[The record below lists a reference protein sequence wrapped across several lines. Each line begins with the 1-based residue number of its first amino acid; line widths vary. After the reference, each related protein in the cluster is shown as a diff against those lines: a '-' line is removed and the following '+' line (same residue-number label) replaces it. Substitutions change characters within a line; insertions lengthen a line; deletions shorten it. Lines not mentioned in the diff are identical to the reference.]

1 MEHTMNQRDVVILA
15 GARTP
20 LGRLN
25 GALSTLTA
33 VELGATALRAAIE
46 RSGVNVADI
55 NAVIFGQVLQ
65 AGAGQG
71 PARQTSIAAGIGWNV
86 PAITI
91 NKLCLSG
98 LTAIIDGA
106 RLIRTGEAEVVAVG
120 GQESMSQAPHL
131 LMGSRKG
138 WQYGSIEALDHMA
151 HDGLSDAF
159 DKTSMGM
166 STERHN
172 VPLGISRGDQDRVAA
187 ASHQRAAAA
196 TDLLA
201 EEITPVTIT
210 GRKGDT
216 IVSADEGIRAES
228 TTESLSG
235 LKPAFDKDG
244 TITAG
249 NSSQISDGAAALI
262 LCSRE
267 YAEAHNLEWL
277 AVVGEP
283 GQVAGPDNSL
293 HAQPAHAIAAALERA
308 KWETTDL
315 DFLEINEA
323 FAAVALHSSRA
334 LGVSLDIVNIHGGAI
349 ALGHP
354 IGASGARIA
363 LHAAY
368 ELKRRGGG
376 RAAVSLCGGGGQGE
390 ALLLSL

>member
-1 MEHTMNQRDVVILA
+1 MEQRDVVILA

-20 LGRLN
+20 QGKLN
-25 GALSTLTA
+25 GSLSALSA
-33 VELGATALRAAIE
+33 AELGATALRAAIA
-46 RSGVNVADI
+46 RSGVDVADI
-55 NAVIFGQVLQ
+55 DAVLFGQVLQ

-71 PARQTSIAAGIGWNV
+71 PARQTSIAAGISYDV
-86 PAITI
+86 PATTI

-120 GQESMSQAPHL
+120 GQESMSNAPHL

-138 WQYGSIEALDHMA
+138 WPYGSVTALDHMA

-159 DKTSMGM
+159 DHDSMGL

-172 VPLGISRGDQDRVAA
+172 VPLGISRGDQDRIAA
-187 ASHQRAAAA
+187 ASHQRAGAAA
-196 TDLLA
+196 ELLA
-201 EEITPVTIT
+201 EEITPVTIR
-210 GRKGDT
+210 GRKGD
-216 IVSADEGIRAES
+216 IVVTVDEGVRPES
-228 TTESLSG
+228 TEESLAG
-235 LKPAFDKDG
+235 LKPAFDPEG

-262 LCSRE
+262 ICSRD

-277 AVVGEP
+277 ALLGAP

-293 HAQPAHAIAAALERA
+293 HGQPAHAISAALERGQ
-308 KWETTDL
+308 WEVSDL
-315 DFLEINEA
+315 DFIEINEA
-323 FAAVALHSSRA
+323 FAAVSLHSTRA
-334 LGVSLDIVNIHGGAI
+334 LGVSHDIVNIHGGAI
-349 ALGHP
+349 SLGHP
-354 IGASGARIA
+354 IGASGARLA

-368 ELKRRGGG
+368 ELKRRGSG

-390 ALLLSL
+390 ALLLSR

>member
-1 MEHTMNQRDVVILA
+1 MNQRDVVILA

-25 GALSTLTA
+25 GALSSLTA
-33 VELGATALRAAIE
+33 VELGAAALRAAIE
-46 RSGVNVADI
+46 RSGVDVADI
-55 NAVIFGQVLQ
+55 DAVIFGQVLQ
-65 AGAGQG
+65 AGLGQG
-71 PARQTSIAAGIGWNV
+71 PARQTSIAAGIGWDV
-86 PAITI
+86 PAVTI

-98 LTAIIDGA
+98 LTAVIDAA
-106 RLIRTGEAEVVAVG
+106 RIIRTGEAEVVAVG
-120 GQESMSQAPHL
+120 GQESMSNAPHL

-151 HDGLSDAF
+151 YDGLTDAF
-159 DKTSMGM
+159 DHDSMGL

-172 VPLGISRGDQDRVAA
+172 LPLGISRSDQDKVAA

-196 TDLLA
+196 AELLA
-201 EEITPVTIT
+201 EEIVPVTIH

-216 IVSADEGIRAES
+216 VVAADEGIRADS
-228 TTESLSG
+228 TLESLST
-235 LKPAFDKDG
+235 LKPAFNPEG

-262 LCSRE
+262 VASRD
-267 YAEAHNLEWL
+267 YAEAHGLEWL
-277 AVVGEP
+277 ALVGAA

-293 HAQPAHAIAAALERA
+293 HAQPARAISAALERGG
-308 KWETTDL
+308 WETGDL
-315 DFLEINEA
+315 DFVEINEA
-323 FAAVALHSSRA
+323 FAAVSVHSSRA
-334 LGVSLDIVNIHGGAI
+334 LGLSNDIVNVHGGAI

-354 IGASGARIA
+354 IGASGARLA

-368 ELKRRGGG
+368 ELKRRGTG

-390 ALLLSL
+390 ALLLSRP

>member
-1 MEHTMNQRDVVILA
+1 MNQSDVVILA

-20 LGRLN
+20 QGKLN
-25 GALSTLTA
+25 GSLSTVTS

-46 RSGVNVADI
+46 RSGVKVADI
-55 NAVIFGQVLQ
+55 DAVLFGQVLQ
-65 AGAGQG
+65 AGVGQG
-71 PARQTSIAAGIGWNV
+71 PARQTAVAAGIGFDV
-86 PAITI
+86 PATTI

-98 LTAIIDGA
+98 LTAVIDGA

-120 GQESMSQAPHL
+120 GQESMSNAPHL

-138 WQYGSIEALDHMA
+138 WAYGTVSALDHMA

-159 DKTSMGM
+159 DHDSMGL

-172 VPLGISRGDQDRVAA
+172 LPLGISRGDQDRIAA
-187 ASHQRAAAA
+187 ASHQRAGAAA
-196 TDLLA
+196 EMLA
-201 EEITPVTIT
+201 EEIVPVTVP

-216 IVSADEGIRAES
+216 IVTADEGVRPDS
-228 TTESLSG
+228 TEESLAG
-235 LKPAFDKDG
+235 LKPAFDPQG

-249 NSSQISDGAAALI
+249 NSSPISDGAAALI

-267 YAEAHNLEWL
+267 YADAHKLEWL
-277 AVVGEP
+277 AIVGAA

-293 HAQPAHAIAAALERA
+293 HAQPAHAISAALERG

-315 DFLEINEA
+315 DFIEINEA
-323 FAAVALHSSRA
+323 FAAVSLHSTRA
-334 LGVSLDIVNIHGGAI
+334 LGVSHDIVNIHGGAI

-354 IGASGARIA
+354 IGASGARLA

-368 ELKRRGGG
+368 ELKRRGSG

-390 ALLLSL
+390 ALLLSR

>member
-1 MEHTMNQRDVVILA
+1 MSQHDVVILA

-20 LGRLN
+20 LGKL
-25 GALSTLTA
+25 GGTISALTA
-33 VELGATALRAAIE
+33 VELGAAALRAAIE
-46 RSGVNVADI
+46 RSGVAVGDI
-55 NAVIFGQVLQ
+55 DAVIFGQVLQ
-65 AGAGQG
+65 AGSGQG
-71 PARQTSIAAGIGWNV
+71 PARQTSIAAGIGWGV

-98 LTAIIDGA
+98 LTAVIDGA

-120 GQESMSQAPHL
+120 GQESMSNAPHL

-138 WQYGSIEALDHMA
+138 WAYGTVSALDHAA
-151 HDGLSDAF
+151 HDGLTDAF
-159 DKTSMGM
+159 DHDSMGL

-172 VPLGISRGDQDRVAA
+172 TPLGISRSDQDKIAA

-196 TDLLA
+196 ADLFA
-201 EEITPVTIT
+201 EEIVPVTIT

-216 IVSADEGIRAES
+216 IVSSDEGVRPDS
-228 TTESLSG
+228 TEESLSR
-235 LKPAFDKDG
+235 LKPAFAPDG

-262 LCSRE
+262 LSSRE
-267 YAEAHNLEWL
+267 YAQAHDLEWL
-277 AVVGEP
+277 AVVGAP

-293 HAQPAHAIAAALERA
+293 HAQPARAITAALERDG
-308 KWETTDL
+308 WETSDL
-315 DFLEINEA
+315 DFVEINEA
-323 FAAVALHSSRA
+323 FAAVSLHSSRA

-354 IGASGARIA
+354 IGASGARLA

-368 ELKRRGGG
+368 ELKRRGSG

-390 ALLLSL
+390 ALLLSR

>member
-1 MEHTMNQRDVVILA
+1 MNQRDVVILA

-20 LGRLN
+20 LAKLN
-25 GALSTLTA
+25 GALSALTS
-33 VELGATALRAAIE
+33 VELGAAALRAALE
-46 RSGVNVADI
+46 RSRVNVADI

-86 PAITI
+86 PATTI

-106 RLIRTGEAEVVAVG
+106 RLIRTGEADVVAVG

-166 STERHN
+166 STERYN
-172 VPLGISRGDQDRVAA
+172 VPLGISRGDQDRIAA
-187 ASHQRAAAA
+187 SSHQRAGASA
-196 TDLLA
+196 DLLA
-201 EEITPVTIT
+201 EEITPVTVK
-210 GRKGDT
+210 GRKRDT
-216 IVSADEGIRAES
+216 VVSADEGIRAES
-228 TTESLSG
+228 TAETLAG

-267 YAEAHNLEWL
+267 YAEAHNLELL
-277 AVVGEP
+277 AVVGAS

-308 KWETTDL
+308 EWETSDL
-315 DFLEINEA
+315 DFIEINEA
-323 FAAVALHSSRA
+323 FAAVTLHSSRA

-354 IGASGARIA
+354 IGASGARLA

-368 ELKRRGGG
+368 ELKRRGSG

-390 ALLLSL
+390 ALLLSR

>member
-1 MEHTMNQRDVVILA
+1 MNQSDVVILA

-20 LGRLN
+20 QGKLN
-25 GALSTLTA
+25 GSLSTVTS

-55 NAVIFGQVLQ
+55 DAVLFGQVLQ
-65 AGAGQG
+65 AGVGQG
-71 PARQTSIAAGIGWNV
+71 PARQTAVAAGIGFDV
-86 PAITI
+86 PATTI

-98 LTAIIDGA
+98 LTAVIDGA

-120 GQESMSQAPHL
+120 GQESMSNAPHL

-138 WQYGSIEALDHMA
+138 WPYGTVSALDHMA

-159 DKTSMGM
+159 DHDSMGL

-172 VPLGISRGDQDRVAA
+172 LPLGISRGDQDRIAA
-187 ASHQRAAAA
+187 ASHQRAGAAA
-196 TDLLA
+196 EMLA
-201 EEITPVTIT
+201 EEIVPVTVP

-216 IVSADEGIRAES
+216 IVTADEGVRPDS
-228 TTESLSG
+228 TEESLAG
-235 LKPAFDKDG
+235 LKPAFDPQG

-249 NSSQISDGAAALI
+249 NSSPISDGAAALI

-267 YAEAHNLEWL
+267 YADAHKLEWL
-277 AVVGEP
+277 AIVGAA

-293 HAQPAHAIAAALERA
+293 HAQPAHAISAALERG

-315 DFLEINEA
+315 DFIEINEA
-323 FAAVALHSSRA
+323 FAAVSLHSTRA
-334 LGVSLDIVNIHGGAI
+334 LGVSHDIVNIHGGAI

-354 IGASGARIA
+354 IGASGARLA

-368 ELKRRGGG
+368 ELKRRGSG

-390 ALLLSL
+390 ALLLSR

>member
-1 MEHTMNQRDVVILA
+1 MNQRDVVILA